1 MFFKL
6 CVCVREKRKNVYD
19 CNENVILMGNKIY
32 KTDEVV
38 AVQKKMMC
46 SVNTDKYCKEK
57 RERLN
62 VMCMPNKWTSEVIGE
77 TVTTFDI
84 VIWSRV
90 RL

>member
-1 MFFKL
+1 
-6 CVCVREKRKNVYD
+6 
-19 CNENVILMGNKIY
+19 
-32 KTDEVV
+32 VV
-38 AVQKKMMC
+38 AVQKKKMC
-46 SVNTDKYCKEK
+46 SVNTDCAKR